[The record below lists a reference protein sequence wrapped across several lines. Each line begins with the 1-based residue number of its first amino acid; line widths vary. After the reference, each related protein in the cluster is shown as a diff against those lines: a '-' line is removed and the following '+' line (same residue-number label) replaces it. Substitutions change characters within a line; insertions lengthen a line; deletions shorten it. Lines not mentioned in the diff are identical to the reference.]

1 MKFVMEISW
10 LRCKFAEQRD
20 ECIKVR
26 VRPPIHKKRLGLVLA
41 DSSRFFGGTHGTDGP
56 FSSFCVVLVY
66 EEMLRACRTSP
77 AAEPPKRGEMKQL
90 IAMAVFI
97 LCFGARTAHAQH
109 AVAGGAGTGAS
120 NSGGGGGGG
129 GSAAGGVTHHA
140 VWVPASNVSGK
151 NDGPFLPTTYQNY
164 DKALE
169 MGKAQVVGHEPEPN
183 IVEVAKMT
191 QEQKA
196 SAAKSRFVV
205 VQDAEGKIQEV
216 KAQP

>member
-1 MKFVMEISW
+1 
-10 LRCKFAEQRD
+10 
-20 ECIKVR
+20 
-26 VRPPIHKKRLGLVLA
+26 
-41 DSSRFFGGTHGTDGP
+41 
-56 FSSFCVVLVY
+56 
-66 EEMLRACRTSP
+66 
-77 AAEPPKRGEMKQL
+77 MKQL

-97 LCFGARTAHAQH
+97 LSFGVGTAHAQH
-109 AVAGGAGTGAS
+109 AGGGTAVAGGAGTGAS

-129 GSAAGGVTHHA
+129 GSAAGGVTHHP

-169 MGKAQVVGHEPEPN
+169 MGKAQVVSSHEPSV
-183 IVEVAKMT
+183 VEVAKMT

>member
-1 MKFVMEISW
+1 
-10 LRCKFAEQRD
+10 
-20 ECIKVR
+20 
-26 VRPPIHKKRLGLVLA
+26 
-41 DSSRFFGGTHGTDGP
+41 
-56 FSSFCVVLVY
+56 
-66 EEMLRACRTSP
+66 LRACRTSP

-164 DKALE
+164 QKAVE
-169 MGKAQVVGHEPEPN
+169 MGKAQVFSSHEPSV
-183 IVEVAKMT
+183 VEVARMAR
-191 QEQKA
+191 EQKA